1 MRAKTVGF
9 AISDKDRELL
19 DRLSDHYG
27 NGNRSEFLRLAMKRM
42 EHERIAQRFIETRK
56 QINEELGGRVLTS
69 EEVLEAIKVA
79 TAN

>member
-9 AISDKDRELL
+9 AISEKDRELL
-19 DRLSDHYG
+19 DRLSEHYG

-69 EEVLEAIKVA
+69 EEVLEAIKAA